1 MTEVVAPTLQLRRR
15 HLHDNT
21 RHGKDVI
28 GTAAGITNKVTNG
41 VAMDDCFI
49 VSVTAIPLKE
59 RQCHCIVSGLCMEC
73 VNATKFD
80 FTQTAIF
87 TGMEK
92 IIWSTPCSWTS

>member
-41 VAMDDCFI
+41 VAIDDCFI

-59 RQCHCIVSGLCMEC
+59 RQESLYCFWIVHGMCEC
-73 VNATKFD
+73 D
-80 FTQTAIF
+80 
-87 TGMEK
+87 
-92 IIWSTPCSWTS
+92 